1 MGVIIETT
9 PFLMILIL
17 GTHIFSY
24 INFAGNL
31 AMMSGNVN
39 ITTIILW
46 LKIPMVLGVSYS
58 AWALTVVLNPWEI
71 LSLIIIY

>member
-9 PFLMILIL
+9 PFVMILIL
-17 GTHIFSY
+17 GTHTFSY
-24 INFAGNL
+24 IKFTGNL

-39 ITTIILW
+39 ITTIIILLW

-58 AWALTVVLNPWEI
+58 GPLLW
-71 LSLIIIY
+71 Y